1 MTDTQFAVIVGT
13 IWIAPHSGK
22 WYGNVAGILF
32 IFAGVVK
39 GLGWL

>member
-13 IWIAPHSGK
+13 IWIAPHSNK
-22 WYGNVAGILF
+22 WYAVVVGCGFVLA
-32 IFAGVVK
+32 AAVK